1 MDRGAGKASVREL
14 VGPLPGIPARGG
26 TSSAALRMA
35 SGRVNPCANGVPGH
49 LRSFARIDRA
59 ASSGGPLG
67 RTRWRAEAHLG
78 PTASGRELLLERK
91 EAARGLRPGR
101 PPLPFSC
108 SRSLVVPSKGL
119 LRPRAALIVLQA
131 RVTGGPPT
139 VVWLLA
145 AVSSYP

>member
-14 VGPLPGIPARGG
+14 VGPRPGIPARGG

-67 RTRWRAEAHLG
+67 RTSWRAEAHSK
-78 PTASGRELLLERK
+78 PTASGQELLERK
-91 EAARGLRPGR
+91 EAARGLRPER
-101 PPLPFSC
+101 PLLPISC
-108 SRSLVVPSKGL
+108 SRPLVVPSKGL
-119 LRPRAALIVLQA
+119 LRPQAALIVLRA
-131 RVTGGPPT
+131 RVTGGPRT
-139 VVWLLA
+139 IVWLLA
-145 AVSSYP
+145 AVSIHP